1 MLTGIYSH
9 HALPT
14 TRPSPQAP
22 SLASPRSPN
31 QNMPFKVPNYH
42 PLRRTPKVSYP
53 HKTQQPFPLYLH
65 QKPHQ
70 IRAFGGAVLGEG
82 MVKHLLL
89 ERLCLKYQV

>member
-22 SLASPRSPN
+22 SLASPCSLN
-31 QNMPFKVPNYH
+31 QNMPFKVPTT
-42 PLRRTPKVSYP
+42 TPYKGRQKSHIP
-53 HKTQQPFPLYLH
+53 IKTQQPFPLYLR

-70 IRAFGGAVLGEG
+70 VRAFGGAVLGEG

-89 ERLCLKYQV
+89 EHLCLKYHV